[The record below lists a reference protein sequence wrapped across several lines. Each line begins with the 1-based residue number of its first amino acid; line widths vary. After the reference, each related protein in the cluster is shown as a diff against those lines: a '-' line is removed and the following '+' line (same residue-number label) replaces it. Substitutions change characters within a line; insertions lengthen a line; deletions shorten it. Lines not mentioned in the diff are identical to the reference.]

1 MVNKPFI
8 FQVVGYQ
15 NSGKTTAV
23 SQMVKGL
30 SKQGYN
36 VATIKHHGH
45 GGKPEVVKDKDSYRH
60 IDAGA
65 IVSIVE
71 GDGRLLLHGEKSE
84 WSLEEKITLIS
95 QMNPDFIIIEGHKFE
110 SYPKLVMVRKH
121 EDIELLTKLTCIKA
135 VYFWNFELMNSHQL
149 KDDYLLFH
157 LKENESY
164 DCVIS
169 LMIDESRNG
178 KKLSN
183 EKGF

>member
-23 SQMVKGL
+23 TQIVRGL
-30 SKQGYN
+30 SEQGYK

-65 IVSIVE
+65 IVTLVE
-71 GDGRLLLHGEKSE
+71 GNGRLLLQGEKSE
-84 WSLEEKITLIS
+84 WSLAEKITLIS

-110 SYPKLVMVRKH
+110 SYPKLVLIRKH
-121 EDIELLTKLTCIKA
+121 EDTELLTKLTCIKA
-135 VYFWNFELMNSHQL
+135 IYFWDLEFMNANEVQE
-149 KDDYLLFH
+149 DLLLCH
-157 LKENESY
+157 LKEDDSFKR
-164 DCVIS
+164 VIRF
-169 LMIDESRNG
+169 MIDECKNVFRRE
-178 KKLSN
+178 L
-183 EKGF
+183 E